1 MESIYSSFNHPNH
14 EDPWLNSKGGKHATE
29 KNVMKKIHNLK
40 QAKQANLEQIK
51 TSSTAKASASSA
63 GEAHGVDL

>member
-1 MESIYSSFNHPNH
+1 MESIYSSSNHPNH